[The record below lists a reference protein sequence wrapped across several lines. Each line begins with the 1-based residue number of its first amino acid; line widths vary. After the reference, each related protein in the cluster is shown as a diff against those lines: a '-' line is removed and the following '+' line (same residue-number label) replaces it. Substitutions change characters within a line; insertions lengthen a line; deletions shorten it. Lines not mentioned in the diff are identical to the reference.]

1 MAIDKT
7 KYTPVLVN
15 FPDHVLEEI
24 ETYQFENRIKS
35 RTKAIIE
42 LIENGLEKEQSD

>member
-1 MAIDKT
+1 MAIDKS

-15 FPDHVLEEI
+15 FPDHVLEKV

-42 LIENGLEKEQSD
+42 LTEKALEKEQSD